1 MTMNNE
7 RPHAAQK
14 PAPAGGSFQPE
25 PPSDLELMMYFDGEL
40 EEPRRG
46 EVAAFVGVDLA
57 ARSKVSGLRMAS
69 ALVQER
75 AQSLSAADDIADLVM
90 AKIAAGASTGAHAP
104 APVIH
109 DVGQSLPQDVRQSL
123 PQLQPVLVPA
133 TARPAANDNGRRILV
148 GLSALVAA
156 AAAVLAVWSRQP
168 ASGPSSPT
176 PTSPVAA
183 LSTPRSPTT
192 ARTAPPVPPSSDAE
206 IDAAGVSPEAESEHG
221 VEVAAVNF
229 GSHMGSIFYVPS
241 GSIEANR
248 TTTVVW
254 LADDAGE

>member
-1 MTMNNE
+1 MNNE

-14 PAPAGGSFQPE
+14 PAPAGGSFKPE

-40 EEPRRG
+40 EEPRNG
-46 EVAAFVGVDLA
+46 EVAAFVGVDLT

-69 ALVQER
+69 ALVQEQ

-90 AKIAAGASTGAHAP
+90 ARVAAGGSAGAHAP
-104 APVIH
+104 APAPVI
-109 DVGQSLPQDVRQSL
+109 
-123 PQLQPVLVPA
+123 QLQPIAVPA
-133 TARPAANDNGRRILV
+133 AARPAANDNGRRILV

-168 ASGPSSPT
+168 ASGPASST

-183 LSTPRSPTT
+183 LSTPRSPIT
-192 ARTAPPVPPSSDAE
+192 ARTAPPAPPSSDVQ

-229 GSHMGSIFYVPS
+229 GAHMGSIFYVPS